1 MPGHFANNL
10 PVSYSLPASTLAAEC
25 YIPGHPEKCTL
36 NLAILS
42 GPEFGLLEGHS
53 RSAIAN
59 KKASGAKKV
68 FTGSP
73 VLVTYLKRTKNCM
86 SAPEMIIWTKIQVL
100 CPAVF

>member
-1 MPGHFANNL
+1 MG
-10 PVSYSLPASTLAAEC
+10 YS
-25 YIPGHPEKCTL
+25 GGKEKCTL

-42 GPEFGLLEGHS
+42 GAKFTILSGHS